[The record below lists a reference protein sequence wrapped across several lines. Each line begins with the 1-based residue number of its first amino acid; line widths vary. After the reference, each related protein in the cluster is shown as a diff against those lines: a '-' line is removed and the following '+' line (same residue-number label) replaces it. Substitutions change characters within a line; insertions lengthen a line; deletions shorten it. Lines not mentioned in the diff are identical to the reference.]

1 VLSVKRSGRTL
12 GQSIK
17 HVRKGTHKLKSPN
30 HFNVVPH
37 PLSPLR
43 FTRSRAQL
51 ALDLVL
57 RGRGFEIRH
66 GCAPEGGRRNLQE
79 RQIPVLI
86 QTSLDLRS
94 WKRS

>member
-1 VLSVKRSGRTL
+1 VLSDKRSGRTL

-17 HVRKGTHKLKSPN
+17 RVRKGTHKLYPLN

-37 PLSPLR
+37 PLSPLL
-43 FTRSRAQL
+43 FTRLWAQL

-57 RGRGFEIRH
+57 RGLGFEIRH
-66 GCAPEGGRRNLQE
+66 CCAPGGGRRTLQE
-79 RQIPVLI
+79 RQIQVLI

-94 WKRS
+94 WKTC